1 MKIAIIT
8 DTHFGGRR
16 GSKAFHDFFQ
26 KFYDN
31 VFFPEL
37 EKRGIEY
44 CIHMGDAFDNR
55 KNIDYWSLDW
65 AKEHVYNKF
74 KNLGVKVWQ
83 LVGNHDVYYKNTNQI
98 NSIESLLSSYDN
110 LIPISKPGEYDING
124 FKAFML
130 PWICEDNF
138 NETQSGIEATD
149 AKVAFGHLE
158 LHGFELYP
166 GCVQQKGI
174 DKGIIEK
181 FDVVFSGHY
190 HTRSNDGHTFYL
202 GNPYEMYWND
212 CGDKRGFNIL
222 DTDDMTME
230 FVENPYHIFEK
241 IYYEDTPAAAF
252 PAHRYKD
259 KIVKLFVRKKT
270 SQLQYQKFVDRLLD
284 SGVQDLKIIENMEV
298 NDEEVE
304 FDGEKVE
311 DTLTLLNKYIEDSD
325 FELKK
330 ERVKELLKE
339 VYMEACEMV

>member
-1 MKIAIIT
+1 M
-8 DTHFGGRR
+8 
-16 GSKAFHDFFQ
+16 
-26 KFYDN
+26 
-31 VFFPEL
+31 
-37 EKRGIEY
+37 
-44 CIHMGDAFDNR
+44 
-55 KNIDYWSLDW
+55 
-65 AKEHVYNKF
+65 
-74 KNLGVKVWQ
+74 KVWQ
-83 LVGNHDVYYKNTNQI
+83 LVGNHDVYYKNTNKI
-98 NSIESLLSSYDN
+98 NSVDALLRSYDN
-110 LIPISKPGEYDING
+110 IVPISKPGEYDING

>member
-1 MKIAIIT
+1 MKLAIIT

-16 GSKAFHDFFQ
+16 GSKAFHEFWQ
-26 KFYDN
+26 QFYDN
-31 VFFPEL
+31 IFFPEL
-37 EKRGIEY
+37 EKRGIKE

-65 AKEHVYNKF
+65 AKEHVYDRF

-83 LVGNHDVYYKNTNQI
+83 LVGNHDVYYKNTNKI
-98 NSIESLLSSYDN
+98 NSVDSLLRSYDN
-110 LIPISKPGEYDING
+110 LIPISEPGEYNING

-130 PWICEDNF
+130 PWICDENYQL
-138 NETQSGIEATD
+138 TKSTIEATN

-158 LHGFELYP
+158 LEGFQLYP
-166 GCVQQKGI
+166 GCVQQHGI

-181 FDVVFSGHY
+181 FETVFSGHY
-190 HTRSNDGHTFYL
+190 HTRSNDGQTFYL

-230 FVENPYHIFEK
+230 FIENPYHIFEK
-241 IYYEDTPAAAF
+241 IYYEDTPAAVL
-252 PAHRYKD
+252 PSHRYKD

-270 SQLQYQKFVDRLLD
+270 NQLQYQKFVDKLLD
-284 SGVQDLKIIENMEV
+284 AGVQDLKIIESMEV

-330 ERVKELLKE
+330 DRVKELLKE

>member
-16 GSKAFHDFFQ
+16 GSKTFHEFWQ

-37 EKRGIEY
+37 EKRDIKY

-55 KNIDYWSLDW
+55 KNVDYWSLNW
-65 AKEHVYNKF
+65 AKENVYDKF

-83 LVGNHDVYYKNTNQI
+83 LVGNHDVYYKNTNKI
-98 NSIESLLSSYDN
+98 NSVDSLLCSYDN
-110 LIPISKPGEYDING
+110 IVPISKPGEYDING

-138 NETQSGIEATD
+138 IETESAIASTES
-149 AKVAFGHLE
+149 KIAFGHLE

-166 GCVQQKGI
+166 GCVQQRGI
-174 DKGIIEK
+174 DKEIISK
-181 FDVVFSGHY
+181 FDTVFSGHY
-190 HTRSNDGHTFYL
+190 HTRSNDGQTFYL
-202 GNPYEMYWND
+202 GNPYEMHWND

-222 DTDDMTME
+222 DTDDMTIE

-252 PAHRYKD
+252 PAHRYQD
-259 KIVKLFVRKKT
+259 KIVKLIVRKKT
-270 SQLQYQKFVDRLLD
+270 NQLQYQKFVDRLLD
-284 SGVQDLKIIENMEV
+284 SGVSDLKIIENTEI
-298 NDEEVE
+298 NDAEVE

-330 ERVKELLKE
+330 DRVKELLKE

>member
-16 GSKAFHDFFQ
+16 GSKAFHDFWQ
-26 KFYDN
+26 QFYDN
-31 VFFPEL
+31 IFFPEL
-37 EKRGIEY
+37 EKRGIKE

-55 KNIDYWSLDW
+55 KNLDYWSHDW
-65 AKEHVYNKF
+65 AKEHVYDRF

-83 LVGNHDVYYKNTNQI
+83 LVGNHDVYYKNTNKI
-98 NSIESLLSSYDN
+98 NSVDSLLRSYDN
-110 LIPISKPGEYDING
+110 LIPISEPGEYDING

-130 PWICEDNF
+130 PWICDENYQL
-138 NETQSGIEATD
+138 TQSTIAATN

-174 DKGIIEK
+174 DKGIISK
-181 FDVVFSGHY
+181 FDTVFSGHY
-190 HTRSNDGHTFYL
+190 HTRSNDGQTFYL

-230 FVENPYHIFEK
+230 FIENPYHIFEK
-241 IYYEDTPAAAF
+241 IYYEDTPAAVL
-252 PAHRYKD
+252 PSHRYKD

-270 SQLQYQKFVDRLLD
+270 NQLQYQKFVDKLLD
-284 SGVQDLKIIENMEV
+284 AGVQDLKIIESMEV

-330 ERVKELLKE
+330 DRVKELLKE

>member
-130 PWICEDNF
+130 PWICDDNF
-138 NETQSGIEATD
+138 EETQSAIAST
-149 AKVAFGHLE
+149 KSKTAFGHLE
-158 LHGFELYP
+158 LRGFQLYP
-166 GCVQQKGI
+166 GCVQERGI
-174 DKGIIEK
+174 DKGIISK
-181 FDVVFSGHY
+181 FDTVFSGHY
-190 HTRSNDGHTFYL
+190 HTRSNDGQTFYL
-202 GNPYEMYWND
+202 GNPYQMYWND

-222 DTDDMTME
+222 DTETGEIE
-230 FVENPYHIFEK
+230 FIENPYTMFEK
-241 IYYEDTPAAAF
+241 VYYEDTPSATF
-252 PAHRYKD
+252 KAHLYKD
-259 KIVKLFVRKKT
+259 KIVKLFVKKRT
-270 SQLQYQKFVDRLLD
+270 SQLEYDKFLD
-284 SGVQDLKIIENMEV
+284 KLVKAGIIDLKVVENTEINDLEV
-298 NDEEVE
+298 DL
-304 FDGEKVE
+304 DGESVE
-311 DTLTLLNKYIEDSD
+311 DTLTLLNKYIEESD

-330 ERVKELLKE
+330 DRVKKLLRE
-339 VYMEACEMV
+339 VYLEACEVE

>member
-16 GSKAFHDFFQ
+16 GSKAFHDFWQ
-26 KFYDN
+26 QFYDN
-31 VFFPEL
+31 IFFPEL
-37 EKRGIEY
+37 EKRGIKE

-65 AKEHVYNKF
+65 AKEHVYDRF

-83 LVGNHDVYYKNTNQI
+83 LVGNHDVYYKNTNKI
-98 NSIESLLSSYDN
+98 NSVDSLLRSYDN
-110 LIPISKPGEYDING
+110 LIPISEPGEYDING

-130 PWICEDNF
+130 PWICDENYQL
-138 NETQSGIEATD
+138 TQSTIAATN

-158 LHGFELYP
+158 LEGFQLYP

-174 DKGIIEK
+174 DKGIISK
-181 FDVVFSGHY
+181 FDTVFSGHY
-190 HTRSNDGHTFYL
+190 HTRSNDGQTFYL

-230 FVENPYHIFEK
+230 FIENPYHIFER
-241 IYYEDTPAAAF
+241 IYYEDTPAAVL
-252 PAHRYKD
+252 PSHRYKD

-270 SQLQYQKFVDRLLD
+270 NQLQYQKFVDKLLD
-284 SGVQDLKIIENMEV
+284 AGVQDLKIIESMEV

-330 ERVKELLKE
+330 DRVKELLKE

>member
-16 GSKAFHDFFQ
+16 GSKAFHDFWQ
-26 KFYDN
+26 QFYDN
-31 VFFPEL
+31 IFFPEL
-37 EKRGIEY
+37 EKRGIKE

-65 AKEHVYNKF
+65 AKEHVYDRF

-83 LVGNHDVYYKNTNQI
+83 LVGNHDVYYKNTNKI
-98 NSIESLLSSYDN
+98 NSVDSLLRSYDN
-110 LIPISKPGEYDING
+110 LIPISEPGEYDING

-130 PWICEDNF
+130 PWICDENYQL
-138 NETQSGIEATD
+138 TQSTIAATN

-158 LHGFELYP
+158 LEGFQLYP

-174 DKGIIEK
+174 DKGIISK
-181 FDVVFSGHY
+181 FDTVFSGHY
-190 HTRSNDGHTFYL
+190 HTRSNDGQTFYL

-230 FVENPYHIFEK
+230 FIENPYHIFEK
-241 IYYEDTPAAAF
+241 IYYEDTPAAVL
-252 PAHRYKD
+252 PSHRYKD

-270 SQLQYQKFVDRLLD
+270 NQLQYQKFVDKLLD
-284 SGVQDLKIIENMEV
+284 AGVQDLKIIESMEV

-330 ERVKELLKE
+330 DRVKELLKE